1 MKKTNITSNFII
13 SIVLVLIAVL
23 FMGYVGDY
31 FFDLNDDVLMKDL
44 LSGSYTGSPSA
55 HNIQMLYP
63 ISLFIS
69 LLFNKSFLFLRGS
82 LLKIFPCS

>member
-13 SIVLVLIAVL
+13 SIVLVLITVL

-44 LSGSYTGSPSA
+44 LSGAYSGAPEA
-55 HNIQMLYP
+55 HN
-63 ISLFIS
+63 
-69 LLFNKSFLFLRGS
+69 KEH
-82 LLKIFPCS
+82 